1 MSTVFVAGAT
11 GVLGKRAVARLV
23 AEGHDVTAVARSEE
37 KAQLLSGLGATPVTV
52 DLFDAAAV
60 RDAVAGHEVVMN
72 LATHI
77 PPLSKAAGPGAWK
90 ENDRIRTEASR
101 NLVDA
106 ALAAR
111 AQRYVQESIA
121 FTYADGGDT
130 WLDEDAPIDMVG
142 FISSTSEAEG
152 NAQRFTRD
160 SAAWGGVGVVLR
172 FGLFYGPD
180 SHSTVDSFRLVR
192 IGAAPVMGAATAYQ
206 SSISTD
212 DAAAAAVAALR
223 APAGIYNVADDEP
236 LTKREYADAVA
247 AAAGA
252 PRPVLV
258 PRAAVKLGG
267 QKVAPL
273 ARSHRLSNARFKQA
287 TGWAP
292 VDRSAR
298 EGIARTAR
306 EMGVTPVETS
316 TAVRTLLALLAISS
330 LALGAWAVLGPH
342 SFYDSFPGG
351 RGWVAADGPFNEH
364 LLRDFG
370 GLNLALGFLL
380 AVAAIVAG
388 RTLARTAA
396 VSALLFAVPHLV
408 YHLSHLDVYDA
419 ADKVGNITSL
429 SVAAVL
435 PVAVLVMT
443 RKRRGTGARSRH
455 PEVAVAS

>member
-1 MSTVFVAGAT
+1 MSRIFVAGAT
-11 GVLGKRAVARLV
+11 GVLGRRTVARLV
-23 AEGHDVTAVARSEE
+23 AEGHDVTGVARSED
-37 KAQLLSGLGATPVTV
+37 KAHLLRRLGAVPVTA

-60 RDAVAGHEVVMN
+60 REAVAGHEVVMN

-77 PPLSKAAGPGAWK
+77 PPLSKAAVPGAWK

-106 ALAAR
+106 ALAAH
-111 AQRYVQESIA
+111 AQRYVQESLA
-121 FTYADGGDT
+121 FTYADGGDA

-142 FISSTSEAEG
+142 YVASTTEAER
-152 NAQRFTRD
+152 NAHRFTEE
-160 SAAWGGVGVVLR
+160 SAAWDGAGVVLR

-180 SHSTVDSFRLVR
+180 SHQTVDSFRLVR
-192 IGAAPVMGAATAYQ
+192 IGAAPVMGASNAYQ

-212 DAAAAAVAALR
+212 DAAAAVVAALR
-223 APAGIYNVADDEP
+223 APAGVYNVADDEP

-252 PRPVLV
+252 PRPVLA
-258 PRAAVKLGG
+258 PRVAVKLGG
-267 QKVAPL
+267 QRAAPL
-273 ARSHRLSNARFKQA
+273 ARSHRISNARFKEA

-292 VDRSAR
+292 ADRSAR
-298 EGIARTAR
+298 EGISRVAG

-316 TAVRTLLALLAISS
+316 PPVRILLALLALSS
-330 LALGAWAVLGPH
+330 LAIGVWAVLSPH
-342 SFYDSFPGG
+342 GFYDSFPGG

-380 AVAAIVAG
+380 AVAAVNAG

-408 YHLSHLDVYDA
+408 YHLAHLDVYDT
-419 ADKVGNITSL
+419 ADAVGNVATLSL
-429 SVAAVL
+429 AAAV

-443 RKRRGTGARSRH
+443 SARRRPR
-455 PEVAVAS
+455 VAMAA